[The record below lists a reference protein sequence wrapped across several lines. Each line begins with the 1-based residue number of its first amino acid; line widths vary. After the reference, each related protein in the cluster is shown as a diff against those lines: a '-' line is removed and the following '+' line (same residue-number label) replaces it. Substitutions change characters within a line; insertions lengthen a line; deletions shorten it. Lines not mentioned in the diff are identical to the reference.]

1 MPTPRGFSRTPWK
14 RSPSCLGKFTPH
26 LAVLALLTTSCT
38 SPEPERPPPP
48 NARHLVLVTIDTLR
62 ADRLGS
68 YGNREL
74 PTPNLDRLAAEGTM
88 APDAMVHTPLT
99 RPSHFSLFSGLLP
112 SQHGIRDNLAP
123 PRGPETPLLAE
134 VLQTAGFRTAGFVS
148 SIVLAS
154 HTGLNRGFDTYSD
167 EFEGGEDG
175 EIHMATDLQ
184 KRGDETVQEA
194 VSWLES
200 GAEAEARL
208 FAWIHLY
215 DPHEPYDPPEPY
227 ASRYAERPYE
237 GEIAWTDE
245 LVGRIDAALTRLG
258 LRDQT
263 LLTVTADHGEGMG
276 EHREMTHGFFI
287 YQSTLAVPLLFR
299 GPGVVP
305 GGRLPV
311 TVRTIDL
318 LPTLLELVGVP
329 PPAGAALPGQS
340 LAGALRGQDPPPE
353 PLTYAETLE
362 PRLRYGW
369 SDLRSVREGRWKY
382 IQAPRPELYD
392 LENDP
397 GERRNLAEVEP
408 SRVKALQASL
418 GRILADESTASD
430 PGSPGASLPLDLR
443 EKLGAL
449 GYVGGSGA
457 AGAADPGADPK
468 DKIDDFK
475 IATDLMQRG
484 LVRLNEEDFAGS
496 AELFQELLG
505 RGVRS
510 FELHF
515 YLARAL
521 IALKRYEEAATEFEQ
536 AVDFEPGYPTGG
548 RAWQTAVWR
557 WATCGARSRP
567 SGRVRSPARGRRVCA
582 GARPDS
588 GGGSA
593 SARRRDEPTSR
604 PCPWRRTTPCCGC
617 TTASCSATWER
628 WRRRSA
634 VYGKR
639 WSSTPSPPPTGTLW
653 AWSSVLTGGWP
664 RPRRPSAGPGSATTP
679 TRSTRSTLASLC
691 CAWAAR
697 KKREGCSRRR
707 SSWNRA
713 SRTLASAW
721 PRSAP
726 DALARARQHTHAD
739 LVADNPA

>member
-1 MPTPRGFSRTPWK
+1 MK
-14 RSPSCLGKFTPH
+14 LTPH
-26 LAVLALLTTSCT
+26 LAALALLTTSCT
-38 SPEPERPPPP
+38 SPEPERAPPPK
-48 NARHLVLVTIDTLR
+48 ARHLVLVTIDTLR

-68 YGNREL
+68 YGNRAL
-74 PTPNLDRLAAEGTM
+74 PTPNLDRLAAEGAM
-88 APDAMVHTPLT
+88 APDAMVHVPLT

-112 SQHGIRDNLAP
+112 SQHGVRDNLAP
-123 PRGPETPLLAE
+123 PRAGEAPLLAE

-154 HTGLNRGFDTYSD
+154 HSGLNRGFDTYSD
-167 EFEGGEDG
+167 EFDGGEDG
-175 EIHMATDLQ
+175 EVHMATDLQ
-184 KRGDETVQEA
+184 KRGDEIVEEA

-200 GAEAEARL
+200 GAEGTEARL

-227 ASRYAERPYE
+227 ASRYAERPYD

-245 LVGRIDAALTRLG
+245 LVGRIDAALTRLE

-263 LLTVTADHGEGMG
+263 LLSVTSDHGEGMG
-276 EHREMTHGFFI
+276 EHREATHGFFI

-305 GGRLPV
+305 GGRIPV

-329 PPAGAALPGQS
+329 LPAGVALPGQS
-340 LAGALRGQDPPPE
+340 LAGALHGQEPPPE

-397 GERRNLAEVEP
+397 GERRNLAEVER
-408 SRVKALQASL
+408 SRLEALHASL
-418 GRILADESTASD
+418 GEFLAAESTASD
-430 PGSPGASLPLDLR
+430 PGSPGASLPLDLQ

-449 GYVGGSGA
+449 GYLGGPGA

-468 DKIDDFK
+468 DKIDDYR
-475 IATDLMQRG
+475 IVTDLMQRG

-521 IALKRYEEAATEFEQ
+521 LALERHREAAAQFEQ
-536 AVDFEPGYPTGG
+536 AVGVDPGYPTGWEG
-548 RAWQTAVWR
+548 LADCRAVLGDLRGAVEAIRSGQESSPREARLRTREARLWR
-557 WATCGARSRP
+557 RLGEREK
-567 SGRVRSPARGRRVCA
+567 ARGA
-582 GARPDS
+582 YE
-588 GGGSA
+588 SA
-593 SARRRDEPTSR
+593 LP
-604 PCPWRRTTPCCGC
+604 
-617 TTASCSATWER
+617 
-628 WRRRSA
+628 
-634 VYGKR
+634 
-639 WSSTPSPPPTGTLW
+639 L
-653 AWSSVLTGGWP
+653 
-664 RPRRPSAGPGSATTP
+664 
-679 TRSTRSTLASLC
+679 
-691 CAWAAR
+691 
-697 KKREGCSRRR
+697 
-707 SSWNRA
+707 
-713 SRTLASAW
+713 
-721 PRSAP
+721 AP
-726 DALARARQHTHAD
+726 DNALLRVHYGELLRDMGEVDEAIRRLREAVELDPEPASYWNSLGMVLGAHGRLAEAETAFRQARERDDSNAQYAYNTGLALLRLGRPEEARGLFETTLELEPGFEDAR
-739 LVADNPA
+739 LRLAEIGP

>member
-536 AVDFEPGYPTGG
+536 AVDFEPGYPTGWEGLADCRVALGDLRGAVEAIRSGQESSPREARLRRREARLWRRLGEREKARRAYESALPLAPDDALLRVHYGELLRDMGEVEEAIRRLREAVELDPEPASYWNSLGMVLGTHG
-548 RAWQTAVWR
+548 RLAEAETAFR
-557 WATCGARSRP
+557 RARERDDSNAQYAFNTGLALLRLGRP
-567 SGRVRSPARGRRVCA
+567 EEARGLFETTLELEP
-582 GARPDS
+582 GFEDARLRL
-588 GGGSA
+588 A
-593 SARRRDEPTSR
+593 EI
-604 PCPWRRTTPCCGC
+604 
-617 TTASCSATWER
+617 
-628 WRRRSA
+628 
-634 VYGKR
+634 
-639 WSSTPSPPPTGTLW
+639 
-653 AWSSVLTGGWP
+653 
-664 RPRRPSAGPGSATTP
+664 GP
-679 TRSTRSTLASLC
+679 
-691 CAWAAR
+691 
-697 KKREGCSRRR
+697 
-707 SSWNRA
+707 
-713 SRTLASAW
+713 
-721 PRSAP
+721 
-726 DALARARQHTHAD
+726 
-739 LVADNPA
+739 